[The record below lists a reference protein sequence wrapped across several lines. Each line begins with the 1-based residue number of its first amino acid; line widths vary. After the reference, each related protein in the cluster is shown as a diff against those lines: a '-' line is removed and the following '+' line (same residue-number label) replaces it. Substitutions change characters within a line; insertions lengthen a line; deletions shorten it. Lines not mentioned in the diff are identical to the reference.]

1 MAPTYCNCCAN
12 GYSDSCMKALPTTL
26 QGVLL
31 LEPRVFGD
39 DRGFFL
45 ESYNRRTFADLGITV
60 DFVQDNH
67 SFSVRNTLRGIHY
80 QLRQPQ
86 GKLIRAIV
94 GTILDVAVD
103 LRRHSPTFG
112 QAESFLLSDEN
123 RHMAWIPAGFGHG
136 FRVVSETA
144 HVTYKTTGFYSL
156 PDERTILWDD
166 PDLKIDW
173 QLDVSPILSQKD
185 KLGRRLRDS
194 EVFE

>member
-1 MAPTYCNCCAN
+1 
-12 GYSDSCMKALPTTL
+12 MKVLPTTL

-45 ESYNRRTFADLGITV
+45 ESYNRQTFANLGITEE
-60 DFVQDNH
+60 FVQDNH
-67 SFSVRNTLRGIHY
+67 SFSIRNTLRGLHY
-80 QLRQPQ
+80 QVRQHQ
-86 GKLIRAIV
+86 GKLVRAIV

-103 LRRHSPTFG
+103 LRRHSATFG
-112 QAESFLLSDEN
+112 RAETFLLSDVN
-123 RHMAWIPAGFGHG
+123 KHMVWIPAGFGHG

-144 HVTYKTTGFYSL
+144 HVTYKSTGFYSL
-156 PDERTILWDD
+156 PDERTISWND

-173 QLDVSPILSQKD
+173 QLDGLPILSQKD
-185 KLGRRLRDS
+185 RLGVALRDA

>member
-1 MAPTYCNCCAN
+1 
-12 GYSDSCMKALPTTL
+12 MKVLPTTL

-45 ESYNRRTFADLGITV
+45 ESYNRRTFADLGITE

-67 SFSVRNTLRGIHY
+67 SFSIRNTLRGIHY

-112 QAESFLLSDEN
+112 QAESFVLSDQN
-123 RHMAWIPAGFGHG
+123 KHMAWIPVGFGHG
-136 FRVVSETA
+136 FRVISETA
-144 HVTYKTTGFYSL
+144 HVAYKTTAFYSL
-156 PDERTILWDD
+156 TDERTILWND

-173 QLDVSPILSQKD
+173 QLDGSTILSQKD
-185 KLGRRLRDS
+185 MLGLRLRDA